1 MIKINFETKKL
12 IDTIKT
18 IQSSFTKKEDRAF
31 KNQLHFIIEKERAIL
46 IRTKGGYFAN
56 YILNII
62 NTEFLNLDEPLS
74 FSIKE
79 ENLKQFFTIIKNY
92 KDFHIVFE
100 LIKKNNNFELLLAGN
115 VFETAKIEGDLD
127 IFKGL
132 KRTESITQKDPVCTI
147 DIDSRELILDACKIF
162 IDHLKRQPK
171 NNNKHNLFLK
181 INKDILSIICCN
193 KNNYTASNFNEFI
206 KEDLVAIFEYQLNK
220 IVTENEMFLEING
233 KYLAELL
240 TLIKEDNIKIE
251 FFLDNKDNGF
261 YNILKITSENNFNNN
276 YIAFGDLQK
285 YFIRAR

>member
-1 MIKINFETKKL
+1 MIKINFETKQL
-12 IDTIKT
+12 IDIIKT
-18 IQSSFTKKEDRAF
+18 IQSSFKKKGDKAF

-46 IRTKGGYFAN
+46 IRTKGGYCAN
-56 YILNII
+56 YNLNII
-62 NTEFLNLDEPLS
+62 NTEFLNSQEPLS

-127 IFKGL
+127 VFKGL
-132 KRTESITQKDPVCTI
+132 ERMESLTKKDATCTI
-147 DIDSRELILDACKIF
+147 DIDNRELILDACKIF

-171 NNNKHNLFLK
+171 NTNKDYLFLK

-193 KNNYTASNFNEFI
+193 KTNCRASNFNEFI

-220 IVTENEMFLEING
+220 IVTENEIFLEING
-233 KYLAELL
+233 KYFAELL
-240 TLIKEDNIKIE
+240 TLIKEDNIKME
-251 FFLDNKDNGF
+251 FFLDNIF
-261 YNILKITSENNFNNN
+261 ANILKITSENNFNNN
-276 YIAFGDLQK
+276 YITFGDLQK
-285 YFIRAR
+285 YFIKVR

>member
-1 MIKINFETKKL
+1 MIKINFETNQL
-12 IDTIKT
+12 IDIIKT

-46 IRTKGGYFAN
+46 IRTKGGYSSN
-56 YILNII
+56 YILKII
-62 NTEFLNLDEPLS
+62 NTEFLNLQEPLI

-127 IFKGL
+127 VFKGL
-132 KRTESITQKDPVCTI
+132 KRMESITQKDPVCSI
-147 DIDSRELILDACKIF
+147 DIDNRELILDACKIF

-193 KNNYTASNFNEFI
+193 KNDYTASNFNEFI

-233 KYLAELL
+233 KYLIELL
-240 TLIKEDNIKIE
+240 KIIKEDNIIMQ
-251 FFLDNKDNGF
+251 FFLNNDF
-261 YNILKITSENNFNNN
+261 SNILKITSENNFNNN

>member
-1 MIKINFETKKL
+1 MIKINFETKQL
-12 IDTIKT
+12 IDIIKT
-18 IQSSFTKKEDRAF
+18 IQPSFTKKEDRAF

-46 IRTKGGYFAN
+46 IRTKGGYSSN
-56 YILNII
+56 YILKII
-62 NTEFLNLDEPLS
+62 NTEFLNLQEPLI

-100 LIKKNNNFELLLAGN
+100 LIKKNNNFELILAGN
-115 VFETAKIEGDLD
+115 VFETATMYD
-127 IFKGL
+127 IFTGL
-132 KRTESITQKDPVCTI
+132 KRMENITQKDSVCSI
-147 DIDSRELILDACKIF
+147 DIDNRELILDACKIF

-193 KNNYTASNFNEFI
+193 KNDYTASNFNEFI

-240 TLIKEDNIKIE
+240 TLIKEDNIKME

-276 YIAFGDLQK
+276 YIALIK
-285 YFIRAR
+285 ISIKILLSR

>member
-1 MIKINFETKKL
+1 MIKINFETKQL
-12 IDTIKT
+12 IDIIKT

-46 IRTKGGYFAN
+46 IRTKGGYCAN

-62 NTEFLNLDEPLS
+62 NTEFLNLEEPLS

-127 IFKGL
+127 VFKGL
-132 KRTESITQKDPVCTI
+132 ERMESLTKKDVTCTI
-147 DIDSRELILDACKIF
+147 DIDNRELILDACKIF
-162 IDHLKRQPK
+162 IDHLKKQPK
-171 NNNKHNLFLK
+171 NNNKDILFLK

-193 KNNYTASNFNEFI
+193 KNYCLASNFNEFI
-206 KEDLVAIFEYQLNK
+206 KKDLVAIFEYQLNK

-240 TLIKEDNIKIE
+240 TLIKEDNIKME
-251 FFLDNKDNGF
+251 FFLDNIF
-261 YNILKITSENNFNNN
+261 ANILKITSENNFNNN
-276 YIAFGDLQK
+276 YITFGDLQK
-285 YFIRAR
+285 YFIKVR

>member
-1 MIKINFETKKL
+1 MIKINFETKQL
-12 IDTIKT
+12 IDIIKT
-18 IQSSFTKKEDRAF
+18 IQPSFTKKEDRAF

-46 IRTKGGYFAN
+46 IRTKGGYSSN
-56 YILNII
+56 YILKII
-62 NTEFLNLDEPLS
+62 NTEFLNLQEPLI

-100 LIKKNNNFELLLAGN
+100 LIKKNNNFELILAGN
-115 VFETAKIEGDLD
+115 VFETATMYD
-127 IFKGL
+127 IFTGL
-132 KRTESITQKDPVCTI
+132 KRMESITQKDSVCSI
-147 DIDSRELILDACKIF
+147 DIDNRELILDACKIF

-193 KNNYTASNFNEFI
+193 KNDYTASNFNEFI

-240 TLIKEDNIKIE
+240 TLIKEDNIKME